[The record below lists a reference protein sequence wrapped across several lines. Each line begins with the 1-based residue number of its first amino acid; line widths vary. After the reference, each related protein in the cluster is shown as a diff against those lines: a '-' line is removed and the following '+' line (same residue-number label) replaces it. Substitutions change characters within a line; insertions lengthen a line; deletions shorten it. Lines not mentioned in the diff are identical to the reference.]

1 MMPADAQTTLRPGGR
16 LKVLGVDFCADPAGA
31 LFWPEQS
38 LLVVADLHF
47 EKGSAFAARGV
58 FLPPYDTASTLA
70 ALARLIA
77 FYQPRCVVALGDSFH
92 DCTAGQRISTDD
104 RRGIRGLQLG
114 RDWIWIAGNHDQL
127 LPAGV
132 GGEPKAQFAL
142 GPIVFRHEPAAGEVV
157 GEIAGHLHP
166 VARVAG
172 RGGSVRRRSFVSNG
186 ARCVLPAFGAFAGGL
201 NLFDI
206 AFEPVFGP
214 RQGSTPVLAH
224 VIGRKAVYAV
234 PHRLCLPD

>member
-1 MMPADAQTTLRPGGR
+1 MAAPAKEKSTLSIR
-16 LKVLGVDFCADPAGA
+16 GVDFIADSAGA
-31 LFWPEQS
+31 LFWREER

-70 ALARLIA
+70 RLSRLIE
-77 FYQPRCVVALGDSFH
+77 FYGPRCVVALGDSFH
-92 DCTAGQRISTDD
+92 DCRAGERIGADD
-104 RRGIRGLQLG
+104 RRTIAALQLR
-114 RDWIWIAGNHDQL
+114 RDWIWIAGNHDRI
-127 LPAGV
+127 LPRRLPGESCAELSV
-132 GGEPKAQFAL
+132 GD
-142 GPIVFRHEPAAGEVV
+142 ITFRHEPAAGEAA

-201 NLFDI
+201 NLVDA
-206 AFEPVFGP
+206 AFEPLF
-214 RQGSTPVLAH
+214 RARASILAY
-224 VIGRKAVYAV
+224 VMGRDAVYAV
-234 PHRLCLPD
+234 PRALCLPD